1 MIFTLPDYVVFGLEF
16 QVYDSARHFKL
27 ILGLYQRYGLQ
38 CGNGSI
44 MGSNV
49 LGCSGQGFCSLP
61 LRFLGKN
68 RQKSSLRRSR
78 DNIIPAPSFW
88 GGWRILQASRQKNA
102 PAWPTRQNFAGKQ
115 GAKETTLQRQ
125 QQRSTG
131 TCVDLGYMYY
141 ILQISKEC
149 H

>member
-1 MIFTLPDYVVFGLEF
+1 MLQLYHDYGGSLDDFTVHVPDYVVFGLEF
-16 QVYDSARHFKL
+16 QVYDSARQFKL

-68 RQKSSLRRSR
+68 
-78 DNIIPAPSFW
+78 I
-88 GGWRILQASRQKNA
+88 
-102 PAWPTRQNFAGKQ
+102 GKRV
-115 GAKETTLQRQ
+115 L
-125 QQRSTG
+125 
-131 TCVDLGYMYY
+131 
-141 ILQISKEC
+141 
-149 H
+149 